1 MNHRLPIRFF
11 LLLLVS
17 LTIFWTSPAPGGIW
31 PPCQAITY
39 TVPTVDSVSY
49 AVTDPVSGQAMPDTW
64 TLTQGA
70 AGQRIIESLRA
81 DQGILTWIA
90 KYKNAGEVYYT
101 YEVHYRIYD
110 PGRGFWKAGSWGPFG
125 GYNTSLENLVVK
137 DGVVAW
143 TAHRTLG
150 AGPTDK
156 LEHQV
161 LCVTYDPNMVPGH
174 WSNIPGRCLS
184 PQVIAPDHS

>member
-17 LTIFWTSPAPGGIW
+17 LTIFWTSPAPARIW
-31 PPCQAITY
+31 PPCQGITY

-70 AGQRIIESLRA
+70 AGQRFIESLRA

-125 GYNTSLENLVVK
+125 GYNTSLEN
-137 DGVVAW
+137 
-143 TAHRTLG
+143 HRGQRRGGGLDR
-150 AGPTDK
+150 PS
-156 LEHQV
+156 H
-161 LCVTYDPNMVPGH
+161 PGG
-174 WSNIPGRCLS
+174 WSHR
-184 PQVIAPDHS
+184 